1 LLVLAA
7 CDILTQASGRNGG
20 RYVVVHMSND
30 VRSQTSSNSVLANGE
45 EPIENPSTELI
56 ETSAK
61 RQKLEHEHFHAQLR

>member
-1 LLVLAA
+1 
-7 CDILTQASGRNGG
+7 LTQASENNGG
-20 RYVVVHMSND
+20 RYMVVHMNND
-30 VRSQTSSNSVLANGE
+30 MRSHTSPNSVLANGE